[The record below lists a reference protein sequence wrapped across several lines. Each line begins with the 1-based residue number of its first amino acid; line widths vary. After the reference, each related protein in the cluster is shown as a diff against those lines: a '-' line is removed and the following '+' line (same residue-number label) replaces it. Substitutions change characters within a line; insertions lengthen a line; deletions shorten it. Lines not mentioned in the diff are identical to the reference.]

1 MRTFPRLVILLL
13 AVALFGTT
21 FLPWIGQLTSRE
33 VAFGSLVSPGSEAP
47 DRWVAS
53 MAVSIT
59 AAALLMLLGAI
70 VNSRVLIVIGGLA
83 AVGFPAA
90 WLLVA
95 MLGGDVVMTSVGAGL
110 YGALAI
116 GLVALVL
123 SAAAV
128 DVRAPSVR

>member
-1 MRTFPRLVILLL
+1 MSRLN
-13 AVALFGTT
+13 AL
-21 FLPWIGQLTSRE
+21 R
-33 VAFGSLVSPGSEAP
+33 
-47 DRWVAS
+47 
-53 MAVSIT
+53 IT
-59 AAALLMLLGAI
+59 LMLLGAI